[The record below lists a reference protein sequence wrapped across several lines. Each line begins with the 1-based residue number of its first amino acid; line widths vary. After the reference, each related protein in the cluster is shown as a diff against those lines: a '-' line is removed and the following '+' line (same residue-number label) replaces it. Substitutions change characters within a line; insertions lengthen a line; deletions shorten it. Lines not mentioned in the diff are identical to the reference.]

1 MLVLHVPPTCSPT
14 ALRSPGARLCVRAAS
29 VRPSERLVVGRVVR
43 CQLVLT
49 RCSFM
54 YGEGLMAGAVRAAHS
69 TRLCPVLTVT
79 AVSPSIVPA
88 ALLKSTMSFAP
99 TPRTH
104 VSNLKWHLKE
114 YSKWKRFR
122 IVPVIGRTSLPKYQW
137 EVGNT
142 GSQHASRAWRI
153 RAGAYPPPNT
163 LRYNLRETGLSA

>member
-122 IVPVIGRTSLPKYQW
+122 IVPVIGRYQNINGKS
-137 EVGNT
+137 EIQVHSTPLGR
-142 GSQHASRAWRI
+142 GAFERAHTPRLTRFAI
-153 RAGAYPPPNT
+153 TYGKRA
-163 LRYNLRETGLSA
+163 